1 MMEGGGCGM
10 KASVRRGGLVVIA
23 LAAGATAVRPAPSPS
38 PAAARDLSHV
48 TPEERAAYVRRA
60 MVWQPTRIASKD
72 LLAGPSGD
80 DAFKFDES
88 VSCDYVTPNVPL
100 TGTTPKFDCALKPD
114 DVVKVKYGRKNGE
127 VYAEVA
133 ATRLFWALGFGADR
147 MYSVQVTCRNCPIEP
162 WYWSTEKR
170 VPEKTYEIAS
180 IERRL
185 PGKRIESKE
194 DEGWK
199 WPELDTVDEKAGGA
213 PRAQRDALK
222 LLMVLIQNSDTKP
235 ANQRILCPP
244 DAVKKDAAGN
254 ETCGQALLYVQDLG
268 YAFGEATLLDTQK
281 NNLQAW
287 SGEPIWKDPAQCVG
301 NLKKSLQGTLASDPR
316 IGEAGR
322 KFLADLLVQLSD
334 KQITDMFSAAR
345 VEQFHVH
352 PERNRPVSD
361 WVAAFKKKRDEIV
374 TAHCPS

>member
-1 MMEGGGCGM
+1 M
-10 KASVRRGGLVVIA
+10 KASLRRAGLVTIA
-23 LAAGATAVRPAPSPS
+23 LAAGATAGRPAPSPS

-60 MVWQPTRIASKD
+60 MVWQPTRVASKD
-72 LLAGPSGD
+72 LLVGPQGD
-80 DAFKFDES
+80 GAFKFDES
-88 VSCDYVTPNVPL
+88 VACDYITPLAPH

-147 MYSVQVTCRNCPIEP
+147 MYPVQVTCRNCPIEP

-170 VPEKTYEIAS
+170 VPEKTFEIAS

-185 PGKRIESKE
+185 PGKLIETRD

-213 PRAQRDALK
+213 PRAHRDALK

-235 ANQRILCPP
+235 SNQRILCPP
-244 DAVKKDAAGN
+244 DAVKTAAAGN
-254 ETCGQALLYVQDLG
+254 ETCERPLLYVQDLG
-268 YAFGEATLLDTQK
+268 YAFGEATLFDTNK
-281 NNLQAW
+281 NNLESW
-287 SGEPIWKDPAQCVG
+287 KGEPIWKDPAHCVG
-301 NLKKSLQGTLASDPR
+301 NLKKSLPGTLKADPP
-316 IGEAGR
+316 ISEAGR

-334 KQITDMFSAAR
+334 KQITDMFTAAR
-345 VEQFHVH
+345 VERFHVH
-352 PERNRPVSD
+352 PERNLPVSD

-374 TAHCPS
+374 SAHCPS